1 MGVFI
6 TGLERGEKDSATDS
20 LDSRRRLEEA
30 IKARI
35 SGRFLYSLE
44 DFKLSS
50 SRLMHSRRLMHRRF
64 SSIHSL
70 QDWEPSSWL
79 QQRKKDC
86 MPVNCAVKD
95 LLVIGFT
102 VRLCLVS

>member
-1 MGVFI
+1 
-6 TGLERGEKDSATDS
+6 
-20 LDSRRRLEEA
+20 
-30 IKARI
+30 
-35 SGRFLYSLE
+35 
-44 DFKLSS
+44 
-50 SRLMHSRRLMHRRF
+50 LMHRRF

-79 QQRKKDC
+79 QQRKKDSC
-86 MPVNCAVKD
+86 LSTVLYVKD